1 MASEEDSSS
10 NRRRAPRP
18 AVAGIVVLLVVGM
31 AVALPVL
38 MDPGCASMRGAT
50 ARNTQPMEL
59 SGRWLGLMLV
69 SSDSA
74 TARNYGIPNVVA
86 GVVVAEVARDTRGA
100 VAGVAPGDVIV
111 KVDGTSTQNL
121 AELYTLTTRLNVAR
135 PLALE
140 IMRQGQT
147 AVVTLPAPVDPNA
160 EQPMAMQQPMP
171 AQQAMPAQQPM
182 AMQQPVMQAMPQ
194 AAQPMAQQPISQPA
208 TPSPAMWPV
217 VPGMPPSNG
226 APGTAQP

>member
-1 MASEEDSSS
+1 MRTHRLQHILRAFHGLIMASEETSSS

-111 KVDGTSTQNL
+111 KVDGTSTQ
-121 AELYTLTTRLNVAR
+121 
-135 PLALE
+135 
-140 IMRQGQT
+140 
-147 AVVTLPAPVDPNA
+147 
-160 EQPMAMQQPMP
+160 
-171 AQQAMPAQQPM
+171 
-182 AMQQPVMQAMPQ
+182 
-194 AAQPMAQQPISQPA
+194 
-208 TPSPAMWPV
+208 
-217 VPGMPPSNG
+217 
-226 APGTAQP
+226 